1 MYFQKMSIPA
11 LNVHPSCL
19 LNLYEKRPLSNLST
33 QPCKFW
39 SSNCTSKIIVDM
51 FPCTHFSPSGR
62 VDNFDANSEIRL
74 NKGLQPRHQ
83 CDALHMWFL
92 GYFRNKSKNSGNVL
106 FYRLSYQASSY
117 QISILLLRISRLF
130 PFKQK

>member
-83 CDALHMWFL
+83 CDALHMARASWIDVL
-92 GYFRNKSKNSGNVL
+92 G
-106 FYRLSYQASSY
+106 
-117 QISILLLRISRLF
+117 
-130 PFKQK
+130 